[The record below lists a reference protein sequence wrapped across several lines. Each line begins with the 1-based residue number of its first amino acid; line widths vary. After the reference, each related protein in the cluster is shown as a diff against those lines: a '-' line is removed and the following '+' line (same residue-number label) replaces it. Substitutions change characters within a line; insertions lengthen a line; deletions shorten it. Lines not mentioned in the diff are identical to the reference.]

1 MLSQAGAQMLYSA
14 MFDEVDE
21 GTALFKVLPRHQDLP
36 QGTTLLALDA
46 DGCSLESDYY
56 LKMAG
61 RISGKFTMQAAKDS
75 PSRGQC
81 FADPLQLWLVVNQIL
96 EPSSA

>member
-1 MLSQAGAQMLYSA
+1 MLYSA

-21 GTALFKVLPRHQDLP
+21 GTALFKVLPRHRDLP
-36 QGTTLLALDA
+36 RGATLLALDA

-61 RISGKFTMQAAKDS
+61 RISGEIH
-75 PSRGQC
+75 G
-81 FADPLQLWLVVNQIL
+81 ADTERVAVSGLIL
-96 EPSSA
+96 R

>member
-1 MLSQAGAQMLYSA
+1 MLYSA

-36 QGTTLLALDA
+36 RGTTLLALDA

-61 RISGKFTMQAAKDS
+61 RISGEIHNAGSERLAIAGPIF
-75 PSRGQC
+75 R
-81 FADPLQLWLVVNQIL
+81 
-96 EPSSA
+96 